1 LKKYFYILLSLII
14 IISGCESKKAEW
26 NFGTKT
32 YLNQNNKPFKI
43 QRELEGN
50 IWIANFIFTNCET
63 VCLPM
68 SANFKKL
75 AELVEKENLKV
86 KFISFSVDPEI
97 DNPETLKR
105 YSSNYDAEKF
115 DWNFLTSY
123 SQKYIEKYAKDKFQ
137 TYVYKPD
144 SSNTDHIS
152 SHNQV
157 IHGTSFYLVDK
168 NGHIVETYAG
178 VQDVKFD
185 EIINKIKEID

>member
-1 LKKYFYILLSLII
+1 LKKYLYLLLFLTIV
-14 IISGCESKKAEW
+14 ISGCEQKESKW

-32 YLNQNNKPFKI
+32 YLNQNNKPFKV
-43 QRELEGN
+43 QKELQGKV
-50 IWIANFIFTNCET
+50 WIANFIFTNCET
-63 VCLPM
+63 VCIPM

-75 AELVEKENLKV
+75 AELAEKENLEV
-86 KFISFSVDPEI
+86 KLISFSVDPET
-97 DNPETLKR
+97 DNPETLKK
-105 YSSNYDAEKF
+105 YSSTYDAEKY

-144 SSNTDHIS
+144 TKNTHATG
-152 SHNQV
+152 HNQV

-168 NGHIVETYAG
+168 DGNIVETYAG

-185 EIINKIKEID
+185 EIINKVKEID